1 MKSTK
6 VMLGFLLAALAVSFV
21 GCKHAMTQEEY
32 IKAQKDFGHKTL
44 NESKAEKEKSLKNQT
59 WQSFY
64 SSFRYQF
71 QFNLKTQDVSK
82 ADIEKAV
89 KAFNKRNDDDA
100 KSTGKFNP
108 SRPYGRVIYIGNGEK
123 MNDYSSKE
131 DQAVQDAF
139 SHKFDITVIGDL
151 NNYNPY

>member
-1 MKSTK
+1 M
-6 VMLGFLLAALAVSFV
+6 
-21 GCKHAMTQEEY
+21 
-32 IKAQKDFGHKTL
+32 
-44 NESKAEKEKSLKNQT
+44 
-59 WQSFY
+59 QSFY
-64 SSFRYQF
+64 NSVRY

-89 KAFNKRNDDDA
+89 KAFNKGNDDDA

-108 SRPYGRVIYIGNGEK
+108 SRTYGRVIYIGNGEK
-123 MNDYSSKE
+123 MSDYSSKE

>member
-64 SSFRYQF
+64 NSVRY

-89 KAFNKRNDDDA
+89 KAFNKENDDAA
-100 KSTGKFNP
+100 KSTGKFNT
-108 SRPYGRVIYIGNGEK
+108 SRTYGRVIYTGNGEK
-123 MNDYSSKE
+123 MSDYSSKE

>member
-6 VMLGFLLAALAVSFV
+6 VMLGFLLAALAVLFV

-44 NESKAEKEKSLKNQT
+44 NESKVEKEKMLKNQT

-64 SSFRYQF
+64 TSFRY

-89 KAFNKRNDDDA
+89 KAFNKGNDDDA
-100 KSTGKFNP
+100 KSTGKFNTT

-123 MNDYSSKE
+123 MSDYSSKE

-139 SHKFDITVIGDL
+139 SHKFDITVIGDI
-151 NNYNPY
+151 NNYY

>member
-44 NESKAEKEKSLKNQT
+44 NESKAEREKGVKNQT

-64 SSFRYQF
+64 NSFRY

-89 KAFNKRNDDDA
+89 KAFNKGYDDDA
-100 KSTGKFNP
+100 KSTGKFNTT

-123 MNDYSSKE
+123 MSDYSSKE

-151 NNYNPY
+151 NNY